1 MADGY
6 DLVPRLARIGP
17 APQLL
22 PVPMVTPG
30 TLGVNLQQSSS
41 VLPPQWAY
49 DAVNAVIDSN
59 YRIAARKGV
68 TNVTTTPIS
77 GSPAVK
83 SIFEQ
88 HSADGTASTIIAWNG
103 GISTSVTNPSGSDIS
118 GSVTDT
124 NGRWQFVNFNS
135 KAIGFQSGQKLIVRT
150 TGNFATVV
158 ESSGT
163 APTGGIGTAAYGRV
177 WQLDADGHTVK
188 YCALLNETAWDPAGG
203 SAGQFDMANVW
214 TQGTDVVTAIIAF
227 NHNIVVFGLRHIV
240 FWSDGGGSA
249 LGLDPSKMGVVD
261 VIEGTG
267 CVSQWTLQ
275 AVGQTDLLFLSPTGV
290 QSLGR
295 LLVNRSRPVATLT
308 KYVRDTLVG
317 QLAEEDTTLVTAAY
331 SKTQGFYLLSF
342 PVAKTTW
349 IVDLRRIYQD
359 QDGDAVGA
367 VTYWNYAPTAVLE
380 TTARTLYLAKSGGK
394 VGMYA
399 GTTDEGSS
407 YHYLF
412 STPWL
417 DLGQDY
423 AQRLKILKR
432 LTAIIYVRNQT
443 NIAFKWYIDFDTN
456 GQADSVTSVGATS
469 AEWGSAEY
477 GVAEWSGGLLLQL
490 LHVNANGTGQYFRF
504 SIEADV
510 TTDFAIQQTG
520 IFAKIGRMAS

>member
-1 MADGY
+1 M
-6 DLVPRLARIGP
+6 PRLARIGP

-49 DAVNAVIDSN
+49 DAMNAVIDQN

-68 TNVTTTPIS
+68 INATTAPITAAPS
-77 GSPAVK
+77 VK
-83 SIFEQ
+83 TIFEQ
-88 HSADGTASTIIAWNG
+88 RTATGTSTTIVAWNG
-103 GISTSVTNPSGSDIS
+103 GISTSVTNPSGSSIS
-118 GSVTDT
+118 GTVTVS

-158 ESSGT
+158 ETSGT

-177 WQLDADGHTVK
+177 WQLDADGQTIK

-203 SAGQFDMANVW
+203 SAGSFNMANVW
-214 TQGTDVVTAIIAF
+214 TQGTDTVTAIVAF
-227 NHNIVVFGLRHIV
+227 NHNIIVFGLRHIV
-240 FWSDGGGSA
+240 FWSDGGGTA
-249 LGLDPSKMGVVD
+249 LGFDPSKMGVVD

-267 CVSQWTLQ
+267 CVGQFTIQ
-275 AVGQTDLLFLSPTGV
+275 AIGQTDLLYLSPTGV

-295 LLVNRSRPVATLT
+295 LLVNRSRPVASLT
-308 KYVRDTLVG
+308 KYVRDTLIG
-317 QLAEEDTTLVTAAY
+317 QLTNEDTNLVTAVY
-331 SKTQGFYLLSF
+331 SKTQGFYLVSF
-342 PVAKTTW
+342 PTANTTW
-349 IVDLRRIYQD
+349 VVDLRRLYQD
-359 QDGDAVGA
+359 QDGDSVGA
-367 VTYWNYAPTAVLE
+367 VTYWTYAPTALLE
-380 TTARTLYLAKSGGK
+380 TVARTLYIAKTGGK
-394 VGMYA
+394 VGTYG

-407 YHYLF
+407 FHFIF

-432 LTAIIYVRNQT
+432 LTSIIYVRNQT
-443 NIAFKWYIDFDTN
+443 NIAFKWYIDFNTT
-456 GQADSVTSVGATS
+456 GGSDSVNSAGGTG
-469 AEWGSAEY
+469 AEWGSAEW
-477 GVAEWSGGLLLQL
+477 GLAEWSGGLLLQL

-510 TTDFAIQQTG
+510 TTDFAIQQAG
-520 IFAKIGRMAS
+520 IFAKLGRMAS